1 MASRLLHRSRRPVPL
16 LLLLLLYSSTR
27 RATDDLSRTPKHT
40 RATQQSITNRMPQD
54 NHHGQSHGRTGV
66 TEWAGARSRQCH
78 IAVHVSI
85 HGTCVWTRCQLGV
98 AHNHK
103 PVAHPAARLHR
114 SPATAAIPRRYHSL
128 HTLQAHSRIRRFFR
142 HPEARASCPSFALA
156 AATASQ
162 VQAPLREGSSHR

>member
-1 MASRLLHRSRRPVPL
+1 MLLRQVRAQGKPHGKPPPVLHRSRRPVPL

-114 SPATAAIPRRYHSL
+114 SPATAAIP
-128 HTLQAHSRIRRFFR
+128 F
-142 HPEARASCPSFALA
+142 ASHLTS
-156 AATASQ
+156 SQ
-162 VQAPLREGSSHR
+162 